1 MPSYTKKALVIGA
14 GFAGLSVATFLAKKG
29 WMVTVIEKHNIPGGR
44 ARKFEAQGFT
54 FDMGPSWYWM
64 PDVFE
69 RYFASF
75 GKKVADFY
83 DLKRLDPSYRVYFDK
98 THWDMPANYTALGNL
113 LESVEPGASK
123 ALDQFMEE
131 AKYKYDIGVGKLVHQ
146 PGISIK
152 EFIDFD
158 LIKGV
163 FKLDVFQSMKKH
175 IARFFKHPYI
185 QTLME
190 FPVLFLGALPQ
201 NTPALYSLMNYADIK
216 GGTWY
221 PALGMYSIVQA
232 MYDTAVA
239 QGVQFQFNEEALK
252 IEVVNGVATSCLT
265 KSTISGEQKYYAF
278 EVVVGAGDYHHIET
292 KLLTSKYQSYS
303 AQYWNTRTMAP
314 SSLLYYVG
322 LNKKLKGVTHH
333 SLFFDTDFEVHGKEI
348 YITPSWP
355 TQPLFYASVPSVT
368 DPTVAPEGGENLF
381 LLIPVAAGLE
391 GDTEEIRE
399 KYFQEL
405 ISRLEQKWGQSI
417 ADSIVYKKSYAISD
431 FINDYHSFKGN
442 AYGLANTLLQTAIL
456 KPSCKSKK
464 VNNLFYT
471 GQLTVPGPGVPPS
484 LISGEVV
491 AGLIDKNYIN
501 LQSTNV

>member
-1 MPSYTKKALVIGA
+1 MSTPSKKALVIGA

-29 WMVTVIEKHNIPGGR
+29 WLVTVIEKHNLPGGR

-69 RYFASF
+69 RYFAAF
-75 GKKVADFY
+75 GKKVSDFY
-83 DLKRLDPSYRVYFDK
+83 KLKRLDPSYRVYFDQ
-98 THWDMPANYTALGNL
+98 THWDMPANYTELAAL
-113 LESVEPGASK
+113 LESVEPGAAK

-131 AKYKYDIGVGKLVHQ
+131 AKFKYDIGVGKLVHQ
-146 PGISIK
+146 PGISLK
-152 EFIDFD
+152 EFIDLD

-175 IARFFKHPYI
+175 VARFFKHPYI

-221 PALGMYSIVQA
+221 PELGMYSIVQA
-232 MYDTAVA
+232 MYDTAIA
-239 QGVQFQFNEEALK
+239 QGVQFHFSEEALQ
-252 IEVVNGVATSCLT
+252 IEVLNGVAKTCLT
-265 KSTISGEQKYYAF
+265 KSSITGEQKQYEF
-278 EVVVGAGDYHHIET
+278 DVVIGAGDYHHIET
-292 KLLTSKYQSYS
+292 KLLNPKYQSYTAS
-303 AQYWNTRTMAP
+303 YWDTRTMAP

-322 LNKKLKGVTHH
+322 LNKKLTGVTHH
-333 SLFFDTDFEVHGKEI
+333 SLFFDTDFAIHGKEI
-348 YITPSWP
+348 YTEPGWP
-355 TQPLFYASVPSVT
+355 TKPLFYASVPSAT
-368 DPTVAPEGGENLF
+368 DPTVAPAGSENLF

-391 GDTEEIRE
+391 GDTEEVRD
-399 KYFQEL
+399 KYFNEL
-405 ISRLEQKWGQSI
+405 ITRLEQRWGQSI
-417 ADSIVYKKSYAISD
+417 ADSIVYKRSFAVSD
-431 FINDYHSFKGN
+431 FKSEYHSFKGN

-464 VNNLFYT
+464 VKNLYYT

-491 AGLIDKNYIN
+491 AELIDKNYIN
-501 LQSTNV
+501 LQPRNV